1 MSDVIGRGIIEV
13 SGDSSKLNA
22 AIADARRSIASLGE
36 ANKQAS
42 EKSAASIDRYIK
54 KLETQQK
61 TSSMTTREAE
71 LYKLAL
77 RGASDEQLR
86 AANSILRLNE
96 ANQRGVEIGSRL
108 RAGFLA
114 VGAAAATALAGGM
127 VAFDRLIKQAGDF
140 QDMAE
145 KTGDTAENFASLA
158 VAAGTAG
165 VQMDAVVGASVKLT
179 KNLTGVD
186 DESKAAGAAIAALG
200 LNMQAFKNL
209 RPADQLEALAK
220 AFDGFEDGPEKTA
233 TAIAL
238 LGKSGAEM
246 LPFLKALA
254 EEGGR
259 QNILTAEQIRLADE
273 YSDAQGKMR
282 AALGLHAQAIATEAL
297 PAMKEFGTFVAS
309 LAKDQEFAAT
319 ASDLLKGAMSG
330 AITVFQTIAVVA
342 SDVGFVFKGV
352 GREIGAIAAQLVML
366 STGNLEG
373 FHAISDAVKADAEK
387 ARQELDRFQARVM
400 SLGQTGNLYDPANYG
415 NEGRSRPGATAN
427 KPKLGFSGAI
437 KKDGKAD
444 VYTDLLTPA
453 AKEYAAALEKIANAE
468 IAADAATRSLN
479 GAQSAL
485 YELMR
490 SPEWEQMPETWREA
504 AVAQAALSSSAI
516 EAAAAEKRLSDMI
529 AATPTEKIKEARRDM
544 ELLTEALEAGRI
556 SEEQYLE
563 AVSERLDLNADAI
576 KEQKG
581 LAEELGLTFTSA
593 FEDAVIGGKKLSDVL
608 QGLAQDIA
616 RVMLRKS
623 VTEPFLEAAK
633 GFDLGKLIS
642 SIFTHAKGGAYASP
656 SLSAYS
662 NGVYGPGQQKFFAF
676 ANGGAIGTFAEPG
689 AGYEAIMPLRRGAD
703 GKLGVQGGGGGGVAV
718 YIVEAPGKGG
728 QLERRQENG
737 QDILT
742 VFVDRVRSAIAGDIA
757 RGDGAVPAAL
767 NNTYGL
773 NRVAGA
779 Y

>member
-13 SGDSSKLNA
+13 SGDASKLNA

-36 ANKQAS
+36 SSKQAN
-42 EKSAASIDRYIK
+42 EKASASIDRYIK

-61 TSSMTTREAE
+61 TSNMTTREAE

-77 RGASDEQLR
+77 RGASDEQLK

-165 VQMDAVVGASVKLT
+165 VQMESVVGASVKLT

-186 DESKAAGAAIAALG
+186 DESKAAGAAIASLG
-200 LNMQAFKNL
+200 LNMQQFKAL

-220 AFDGFEDGPEKTA
+220 AFDGFAEGPEKTA
-233 TAIAL
+233 VAIAL

-254 EEGGR
+254 EAGGR
-259 QNILTAEQIRLADE
+259 QKILTEQQIALADR
-273 YSDAQGKMR
+273 YADAQGRMK
-282 AALGLHAQAIATEAL
+282 AALSLHASAIATEAL
-297 PAMKEFGTFVAS
+297 PVMQEFGAFIAD

-319 ASDLLKGAMSG
+319 ASDILKGAMSG
-330 AITVFQTIAVVA
+330 AITVFQTIAIVA

-352 GREIGAIAAQLVML
+352 GREIGAIAAQLVAL
-366 STGNLEG
+366 SSGNIEG

-387 ARQELDRFQARVM
+387 ARAELDRFQARVM
-400 SLGQTGNLYDPANYG
+400 RLGAVQEGLNDPANYG
-415 NEGRSRPGATAN
+415 NEGRS
-427 KPKLGFSGAI
+427 KPAPKKPRI
-437 KKDGKAD
+437 KFDGPAGKAEA
-444 VYTDLLTPA
+444 YTDLLTPA
-453 AKEYAAALEKIANAE
+453 AKEYASALEKIVKAE
-468 IAADAATRSLN
+468 VSADASTRSLN
-479 GAQSAL
+479 GAQEAL
-485 YELMR
+485 FELMR
-490 SPEWEQMPETWREA
+490 SPEWAQMPETWQQA
-504 AVAQAALSSSAI
+504 AIAQAALSSSAI
-516 EAAAAEKRLSDMI
+516 EAAAAEKRLNDMI
-529 AATPTEKIKEARRDM
+529 AATPTEKIKEAQRDM
-544 ELLTEALEAGRI
+544 LLLTEALEQGRI
-556 SEEQYLE
+556 SEEQYQE
-563 AVSERLDLNADAI
+563 AVIERLDLGAEKI
-576 KEQKG
+576 KEQKS

-593 FEDAVIGGKKLSDVL
+593 FEDAVIGGKKLSETL
-608 QGLAQDIA
+608 QALGQDIA
-616 RVMLRKS
+616 RVMLRKT
-623 VTEPFLEAAK
+623 VTEPFLDAAK
-633 GFDLGKLIS
+633 GFDIS
-642 SIFTHAKGGAYASP
+642 GFIKGIFNNAKGGAYSSP

-662 NGVYGPGQQKFFAF
+662 GGVYGPGQQQYFAF
-676 ANGGAIGTFAEPG
+676 ANGAAIGTFAEPG
-689 AGYEAIMPLRRGAD
+689 AGYEAIMPLKRGAN
-703 GKLGVQGGGGGGVAV
+703 GKLGVESSGSGGVV
-718 YIVEAPGKGG
+718 VNIIEAPGKGG
-728 QLERRQENG
+728 QTQQRQEGG
-737 QDILT
+737 QNVLD
-742 VFVDRVRSAIAGDIA
+742 VFVEKVKGAIAGDIA

-767 NNTYGL
+767 NSTYGL